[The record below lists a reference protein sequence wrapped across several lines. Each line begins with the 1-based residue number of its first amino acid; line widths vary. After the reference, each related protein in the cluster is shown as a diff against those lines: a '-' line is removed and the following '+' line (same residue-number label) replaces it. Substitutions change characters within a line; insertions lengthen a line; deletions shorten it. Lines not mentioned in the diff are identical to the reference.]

1 MIIRTAVLLSCLLV
15 FPAAAQTLYTSPVAA
30 QAHCASDT
38 VVWLNTRTDVYHYQ
52 GERWYGNTKEGAYVC
67 ERQAEAAGDRPTK
80 NGQ

>member
-1 MIIRTAVLLSCLLV
+1 MITRIAAFWICLCVL
-15 FPAAAQTLYTSPVAA
+15 PAAAQTLYVSPDAA
-30 QAHCASDT
+30 QAHCPSDT

-67 ERQAEAAGDRPTK
+67 EREAEVAGDRPTK